1 MELRYLRM
9 AIMAATLALP
19 AYASAANTPNEEA
32 GRDMVPYSDR
42 EQMKSW
48 TDEKD
53 RLEKALRVGEGKDY
67 YRQELSNL
75 GYRITATNQDKR
87 DYLEYEVVKG
97 SNTYEVQIDLDEA
110 TGKAKK
116 IDVTTNMWR
125 AEATEQ
131 ALERRQDR

>member
-1 MELRYLRM
+1 MELRYLHM
-9 AIMAATLALP
+9 AIVAATLALP
-19 AYASAANTPNEEA
+19 AYASAANTPGEEA
-32 GRDMVPYSDR
+32 GRDAVPYSDR

-67 YRQELSNL
+67 YRQELGNL
-75 GYRITATNQDKR
+75 GYRITAVNQDKR
-87 DYLEYEVVKG
+87 DYVEYEVVKG

-131 ALERRQDR
+131 ALEHGQDR